1 MQPDRAA
8 GRDSLQ
14 GGQARTAGP
23 VGGDVVRHDGEAAS
37 FDAFYSQTVRRT
49 THTLYAMTGDLAE
62 AQDAVQE
69 AYARAWQRWS
79 ELQRYGDPE
88 AWVRT
93 VARRCAVSRWR
104 KARNAMTATLRAGP
118 PPAAPEPAVDHVL
131 VVEALRRLPEA
142 QRHALVLHHLVG
154 IPVDD
159 VARELGVPVGTVKA
173 RLSRG
178 RTALA
183 ALIGPVDLEVSP

>member
-1 MQPDRAA
+1 M
-8 GRDSLQ
+8 
-14 GGQARTAGP
+14 ARREA
-23 VGGDVVRHDGEAAS
+23 DAAS
-37 FDAFYSQTVRRT
+37 FDAFYSHTVRRT
-49 THTLYAMTGDLAE
+49 THTLYAMTGDLGE

-69 AYARAWQRWS
+69 AYARAWQRWGS
-79 ELQRYGDPE
+79 LQQYGDPE

-104 KARNAMTATLRAGP
+104 KARNAVTAGLRAGP
-118 PPAAPEPAVDHVL
+118 EPAVPEPAVDHVVL
-131 VVEALRRLPEA
+131 VAALRRLPQA

-154 IPVDD
+154 MTVDD
-159 VARELGVPVGTVKA
+159 VARELEVPVGTVKA

-183 ALIGPVDLEVSP
+183 ALIGPVDLEVSRD